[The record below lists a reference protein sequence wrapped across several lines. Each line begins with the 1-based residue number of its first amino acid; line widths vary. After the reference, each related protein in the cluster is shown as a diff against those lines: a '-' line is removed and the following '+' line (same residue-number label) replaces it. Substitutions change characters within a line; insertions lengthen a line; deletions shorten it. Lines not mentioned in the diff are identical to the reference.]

1 MGGMQLERRRYK
13 RLSYEDRLRAEKMY
27 KTGMSHAQ
35 IAEQLGVTR
44 STIYRDYKRGLDSK
58 THTYS
63 AQLAQQ
69 NLFR

>member
-1 MGGMQLERRRYK
+1 MERRRYK

-27 KTGMSHAQ
+27 KTGMSIAQ
-35 IAEQLGVTR
+35 VAEQLGVTR
-44 STIYRDYKRGLDSK
+44 STIYRDYKRGVDNR

-63 AQLAQQ
+63 AELAQQ

>member
-1 MGGMQLERRRYK
+1 MQLERRKYK

-27 KTGMSHAQ
+27 KTGMSIAQ
-35 IAEQLGVTR
+35 VAEQLGVTR
-44 STIYRDYKRGLDSK
+44 STIYRDYKRGLDNR

-63 AQLAQQ
+63 AELAQQ

>member
-1 MGGMQLERRRYK
+1 MQLERRKYK

-27 KTGMSHAQ
+27 KTGMSIAQ
-35 IAEQLGVTR
+35 VAEQLGVTR
-44 STIYRDYKRGLDSK
+44 STIYRDYKRGVDNR

-63 AQLAQQ
+63 AELAQQ